1 MFVFPRDENFQGL
14 LSYQFSNIP
23 YSSVNCR
30 HVHSIPVLI
39 YLITGGFYLQNTFIR
54 LLYPPPPH
62 LWVLQAE

>member
-23 YSSVNCR
+23 YSSVNYR

-39 YLITGGFYLQNTFIR
+39 YLITGGFYL
-54 LLYPPPPH
+54 
-62 LWVLQAE
+62 